1 MTETELTHCVLI
13 GMGSGVTAPLGL
25 LSHFTANRPDV
36 WTSFIFVSRNLEMI
50 GESLVVLRQI
60 CKQRMPR
67 GGIVLYWTA
76 KDEFPDVRLLNAIR
90 LYLETGEESER
101 ETLNKAFAEWLRLAR
116 LFFGRKRVAD
126 LLETE
131 EGETLMY
138 NWTAASLNCL
148 IALLKNSILHESFRN
163 PLKNCILQQ
172 GRPCW
177 SHLNMRLSISGILRE
192 SVTPLFS
199 DGRQALDRGEQ
210 KFRARKTFCKIDA
223 LYTGGKY
230 PLQALQDWAM
240 ENNAQAL
247 GGSAGVLTGLKALWK
262 VHGEVWG

>member
-172 GRPCW
+172 GRPCC
-177 SHLNMRLSISGILRE
+177 H
-192 SVTPLFS
+192 
-199 DGRQALDRGEQ
+199 
-210 KFRARKTFCKIDA
+210 ARSRNAQDA
-223 LYTGGKY
+223 LSRTRGRGPYCWSLLELVGACLELISACWS
-230 PLQALQDWAM
+230 LQAKRLQAY
-240 ENNAQAL
+240 
-247 GGSAGVLTGLKALWK
+247 
-262 VHGEVWG
+262 